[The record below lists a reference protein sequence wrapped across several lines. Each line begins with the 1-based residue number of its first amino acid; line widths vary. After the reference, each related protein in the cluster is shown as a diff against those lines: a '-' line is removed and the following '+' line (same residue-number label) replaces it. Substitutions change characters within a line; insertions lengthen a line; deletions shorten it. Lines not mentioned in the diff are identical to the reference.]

1 MRKRELPLAA
11 IDREWP
17 HQVAVPAKT
26 SLGGLQDRSRFALSC
41 RFVLEVIRGA
51 VRIASSGMSSVS
63 ERGSTGEIQEEI

>member
-26 SLGGLQDRSRFALSC
+26 SLGGCKIVLICAELSLC
-41 RFVLEVIRGA
+41 PRGH
-51 VRIASSGMSSVS
+51 SGVGPDS
-63 ERGSTGEIQEEI
+63 E